1 MERSTAATD
10 TRTVT
15 GTGGALLIEQL
26 KTAGVEYVFTNPGS
40 TEVGFFDALAGA
52 PTLKH
57 VVGLHE
63 GIVVAMADGYYQASG
78 NPAFVNVHA
87 LPGTAQ
93 MAGQLYNAHWN
104 EAALVVTAALVDPT
118 VSSDNVI
125 LAPRPGFAQVDV
137 IRQFTKLAWEVR
149 NPASIPL
156 ALRRAFKLATTPPC
170 GPVYVAFASS
180 ALTTPGV
187 TAEVIDQ
194 GRFTIPVR
202 LRPDAAQIE
211 QAARWLIDASA
222 PVLLLGPSLRP
233 SGAVPATVALTEAL
247 GIPVLDVN
255 GWIFTDSGFPTQHPL
270 SYDGRGPILGMSPGF
285 FQQFDLFVGL
295 GAEDLIPISDDPR
308 ASSLSLPRQAR
319 RIALG
324 LDTNAMARTQPI
336 DLPIVADIGLAAQ
349 DLLDA
354 VTSLVAKERLEKIRR
369 ARYDKIAAETAAFR
383 QAIAGQV
390 RANFG
395 KQPMTPDEA
404 GMIIN
409 ELLDADALTVH
420 ENLSADMQSRFGIL
434 AAYGEGA
441 KRRMGARGSSLG
453 WGVGAAVGAKLGEPN
468 RQVVLHIGDGSV
480 MYSAAGFWSMAR
492 YGTAVLTIVW
502 NNQNYETVRTAYATY
517 QGTIAQTGHY
527 TGMYLGDPEIDFVKL
542 AESQGVVGA
551 KATTPDELR
560 SALRRGI
567 AATRAGEPFLIDMHI
582 ARTGP
587 GADST
592 WHECFRPAPR
602 RERKK

>member
-1 MERSTAATD
+1 MEHSAAAEG
-10 TRTVT
+10 RTVT
-15 GTGGALLIEQL
+15 GTGGALLVEQL
-26 KTAGVEYVFTNPGS
+26 RAAGVEYVFSNPGS
-40 TEVGFFDALAGA
+40 TEAAFFDALAAA
-52 PTLKH
+52 PDLKH

-63 GIVVAMADGYYQASG
+63 GIVAAIADGYYQASG
-78 NPAFVNVHA
+78 KPAFVNVHA
-87 LPGTAQ
+87 VAGTAQ

-104 EAALVVTAALVDPT
+104 ESALVVTAALVDPT

-180 ALTTPGV
+180 ALATPGV

-194 GRFTIPVR
+194 ARFTVPVR
-202 LRPDAAQIE
+202 PRPDAAQIE
-211 QAARWLIDASA
+211 QAARWLIDADA
-222 PVLLLGPSLRP
+222 PLLLLGPSLRA
-233 SGAVPATVALTEAL
+233 SGAVPATVALAEAL
-247 GIPVLDVN
+247 GVPVLDVS
-255 GWIFTDSGFPTQHPL
+255 GWIFGDSGFPTQHAL

-295 GAEDLIPISDDPR
+295 GTEDLIPVSDDPR
-308 ASSLSLPRQAR
+308 TSNLSLPRSAC
-319 RIALG
+319 RIAVG

-336 DLPIVADIGLAAQ
+336 DLPIVADVGRTVE

-354 VTSLVAKERLEKIRR
+354 VTSLLTEERLQKIRR
-369 ARYDKIAAETAAFR
+369 ARYDKATREITAFR
-383 QAIAGQV
+383 QAVAGQV

-404 GMIIN
+404 GMIID
-409 ELLDADALTVH
+409 ELLDADAITVH
-420 ENLSADMQSRFGIL
+420 ENLSALMLSRFDIL
-434 AAYGEGA
+434 AAYGQGA
-441 KRRMGARGSSLG
+441 RRRMGARGSSLG
-453 WGVGAAVGAKLGEPN
+453 WGVGAAIGAKLGEPD
-468 RQVVLHIGDGSV
+468 RQIVLHIGDGSV

-502 NNQNYETVRTAYATY
+502 NNQNYETVRAAYALY
-517 QGTIAQTGHY
+517 QGTMAKTGHY
-527 TGMYLGDPEIDFVKL
+527 TGMYLGDPDIDFVKL
-542 AESQGVVGA
+542 AASQGVAGV
-551 KATTPDELR
+551 KATTSDELR

-567 AATRAGEPFLIDMHI
+567 QATRAGEPFLIDMHI
-582 ARTGP
+582 ARSGP

-592 WHECFRPAPR
+592 WHESFRPAAR
-602 RERKK
+602 RQ